1 MLDITR
7 ENLGQEVLSSE
18 IPVVLDFWATW
29 CGPCKMMAPV
39 FEQLAEQFK
48 DKAKFAKVDIDTN
61 TDLGQKFNIRGI
73 PTFALLKAGTVI
85 DVVVGARSQSQMQ
98 AWLEKNLS
106 TTVVAHTS
114 L

>member
-1 MLDITR
+1 MLEANSDNFTK
-7 ENLGQEVLSSE
+7 EVLESK
-18 IPVVLDFWATW
+18 IPVVVDFWAAW

-61 TDLGQKFNIRGI
+61 TDLGQKFNVRGI
-73 PTFALLKAGTVI
+73 PTFALIKAGTVI

-98 AWLEKNLS
+98 VWLEKNLS
-106 TTVVAHTS
+106 
-114 L
+114 